1 MQLVDDNMVGMFV
14 NNNFLGVIVLG
25 AAFGVALTRLTQK
38 SKFRLVKYFCLCHM
52 RYGGDTNAVC
62 NLHLSFSAVRYELG
76 PGINHPST
84 RRASPSVYAVRSLDY
99 QVHTLCSG
107 FINRLR
113 HWCSI

>member
-38 SKFRLVKYFCLCHM
+38 SKWTCLMLLPSHDEIRRLILMLF
-52 RYGGDTNAVC
+52 C

-84 RRASPSVYAVRSLDY
+84 RRASPSVYVVRSLDY
-99 QVHTLCSG
+99 QMHALCSG